1 MFSVHKYYLQYT
13 NEFQYGK
20 LHRIDRVINVASHNN
35 DLSEMPIHENAI
47 YVQKDMIYGKLLWI
61 HSYEVCITFA
71 IDNIYKHTAVYNLLQ
86 SIEDLRLGYK
96 QTIELLLVELLNICC
111 ATAVLY

>member
-20 LHRIDRVINVASHNN
+20 LHRIDRPKVINVARHNN

-47 YVQKDMIYGKLLWI
+47 YVQKDMIHG
-61 HSYEVCITFA
+61 SCYEYIAIGYFA
-71 IDNIYKHTAVYNLLQ
+71 IDNSYI
-86 SIEDLRLGYK
+86 
-96 QTIELLLVELLNICC
+96 
-111 ATAVLY
+111 